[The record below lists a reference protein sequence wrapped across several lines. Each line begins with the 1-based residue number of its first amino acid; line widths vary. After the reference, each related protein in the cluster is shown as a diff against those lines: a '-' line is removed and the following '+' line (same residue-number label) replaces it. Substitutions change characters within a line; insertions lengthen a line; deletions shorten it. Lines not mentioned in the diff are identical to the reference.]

1 MRHPVQLIHSI
12 YHLYK
17 WFAEGNI
24 RKKANNARYKFQIQ
38 QVFVQQHFLHIFPVG
53 CEESHA
59 NVLFSRRGEQ
69 TCKKHNLC
77 QYRPHLPHFI
87 HSFTVSQIFGFYFQI
102 FPYFGERIEKH
113 NSCTSLISTQ
123 SIILHG
129 TIKCLAIDYRVCS
142 TDIYCIDFAYFPL
155 QPFKILLIFSLNKQ
169 IGIPPNVRFE

>member
-1 MRHPVQLIHSI
+1 MLGINS
-12 YHLYK
+12 
-17 WFAEGNI
+17 
-24 RKKANNARYKFQIQ
+24 KF
-38 QVFVQQHFLHIFPVG
+38 
-53 CEESHA
+53 SKY
-59 NVLFSRRGEQ
+59 LFSNIFSTFFQLVARKAMQMFYSAGWGNKLVKNI
-69 TCKKHNLC
+69 TCVNIALTC
-77 QYRPHLPHFI
+77 LTLL
-87 HSFTVSQIFGFYFQI
+87 TVSQIFGFYFQR

-155 QPFKILLIFSLNKQ
+155 QPLKILLIFSLNKQ